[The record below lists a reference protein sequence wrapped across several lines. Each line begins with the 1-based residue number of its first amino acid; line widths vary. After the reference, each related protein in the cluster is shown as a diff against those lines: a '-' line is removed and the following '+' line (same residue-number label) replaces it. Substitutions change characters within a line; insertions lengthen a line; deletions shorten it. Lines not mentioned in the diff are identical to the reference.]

1 MPQRR
6 DLKKRRKNRQTME
19 KEGTDRKK
27 RACKIAKIC
36 IFSILGLWAAIL
48 IVLQIVLSPGFLT
61 KLANKYAAEFVDAD
75 ISFRKVNA
83 SVFRNFPF
91 LNVTFDSLS
100 VTYPADKFEK
110 FGAGTDWYTRQGR
123 GENCDTLMSFNR
135 LSASVDLSRLVAGQ
149 INIPRIMLSK
159 PRIFATAYNDT
170 TATWNVFK
178 ATGNDEETADTAENA
193 GLPDMVIGRIRLD
206 DNPRIVFNSIPDSI
220 NLSLNLKRMVFFG
233 RVVTKDIKK
242 SRLGLRVDTLF
253 LAGRFPTD
261 TVALRLDNFV
271 IRGKDRGIETKALAT
286 AYLAMNSYGRM
297 KLPVAM
303 DARISFPEDTV
314 RKIRIERFNADF
326 ADIPL
331 SAQGDVAFKG
341 DSLYIKGGMKIE
353 DCEIT
358 RPIEYFGKNIIKA
371 AGGIKTDAVISFA
384 AGIDGWMDAD
394 GHIPNIDA
402 VLEIPVSSVSHRILG
417 EDNKIGL
424 KAILKGRSDGLVD
437 LQVDSMLVIGKGIA
451 IAGSGNAS
459 DLLGK
464 DPDLS
469 VDSHFFLNLDTL
481 STLIKKFTGYSA
493 AGRLSAELKGDIK
506 VSQLSPYTF
515 AEADLRGNVKSR
527 KMTVYSEKDSLDVYI
542 DSLDVRLGTFGNE
555 RTEAVRQGERMMGVS
570 GYVDSIRLRYKDQ
583 MSLMGRKLKLMAQ
596 NSAAILDKNDSS
608 MFYPFGGKFDAG
620 FLSLRGADTSF
631 LVVAKSENKFT
642 VKPKTTDYEI
652 PVLDLNSNTKAIFL
666 KGPINRLA
674 VFDLDMKANAAMNS
688 IERRKKV
695 RAFMDSLYRAYPDIP
710 RDSLFR
716 HLRRTRPAREIP
728 EWLTEADFRKND
740 INLDF
745 GENIRKYFREWDMT
759 GSLSFKRTSMMS
771 PFFPL
776 RNSINDFKGTFDN
789 DRIGLE
795 QMTIRSGRSNISA
808 KGALTGLRGAI
819 LGRGFLNLN
828 VDVTSDSL
836 DLNQLLAAYSAGASL
851 ETSDFAGKDFSE
863 MEDDEFEEM
872 IAADTTAAAD
882 TQMLFVVPANLNA
895 EIRLDAENVKY
906 SKLEMSRMTADLKMK
921 ERCIQF
927 TNTSASTNMG
937 EMYFE
942 GFYSTR
948 TKKDLKTGFNMN
960 FSNITAEKVIEML
973 PAVDSLMPMLKS
985 FKGEL
990 NMEMAATAD
999 IDTAMNIKIP
1009 TINGIIRIGGSHLT
1023 LHNDESVKQI
1033 AKILKF
1039 KDRENS
1045 YIDKMT
1051 VEGVISDNKLEIFPF
1066 VLKIDR
1072 YTLAMSGVQ
1081 NLDSSFKYHISV
1093 IESPLIFRIGI
1104 DLQGNFDDMKFKIG
1118 KPKYKNTNV
1127 PVFSSAVDR
1136 AKLNLAESIRN
1147 IFQKGVDEAV
1157 RENRKQQ
1164 EINDYKNRIDYVQ
1177 AVDEQLDTLTS
1188 EEQES
1193 LNME

>member
-1 MPQRR
+1 
-6 DLKKRRKNRQTME
+6 
-19 KEGTDRKK
+19 
-27 RACKIAKIC
+27 
-36 IFSILGLWAAIL
+36 
-48 IVLQIVLSPGFLT
+48 
-61 KLANKYAAEFVDAD
+61 
-75 ISFRKVNA
+75 
-83 SVFRNFPF
+83 
-91 LNVTFDSLS
+91 
-100 VTYPADKFEK
+100 
-110 FGAGTDWYTRQGR
+110 
-123 GENCDTLMSFNR
+123 
-135 LSASVDLSRLVAGQ
+135 
-149 INIPRIMLSK
+149 
-159 PRIFATAYNDT
+159 
-170 TATWNVFK
+170 
-178 ATGNDEETADTAENA
+178 
-193 GLPDMVIGRIRLD
+193 
-206 DNPRIVFNSIPDSI
+206 
-220 NLSLNLKRMVFFG
+220 
-233 RVVTKDIKK
+233 
-242 SRLGLRVDTLF
+242 
-253 LAGRFPTD
+253 
-261 TVALRLDNFV
+261 
-271 IRGKDRGIETKALAT
+271 
-286 AYLAMNSYGRM
+286 
-297 KLPVAM
+297 
-303 DARISFPEDTV
+303 
-314 RKIRIERFNADF
+314 
-326 ADIPL
+326 
-331 SAQGDVAFKG
+331 
-341 DSLYIKGGMKIE
+341 
-353 DCEIT
+353 
-358 RPIEYFGKNIIKA
+358 
-371 AGGIKTDAVISFA
+371 
-384 AGIDGWMDAD
+384 
-394 GHIPNIDA
+394 
-402 VLEIPVSSVSHRILG
+402 
-417 EDNKIGL
+417 
-424 KAILKGRSDGLVD
+424 
-437 LQVDSMLVIGKGIA
+437 
-451 IAGSGNAS
+451 
-459 DLLGK
+459 
-464 DPDLS
+464 
-469 VDSHFFLNLDTL
+469 
-481 STLIKKFTGYSA
+481 
-493 AGRLSAELKGDIK
+493 
-506 VSQLSPYTF
+506 
-515 AEADLRGNVKSR
+515 
-527 KMTVYSEKDSLDVYI
+527 
-542 DSLDVRLGTFGNE
+542 
-555 RTEAVRQGERMMGVS
+555 
-570 GYVDSIRLRYKDQ
+570 
-583 MSLMGRKLKLMAQ
+583 
-596 NSAAILDKNDSS
+596 
-608 MFYPFGGKFDAG
+608 
-620 FLSLRGADTSF
+620 
-631 LVVAKSENKFT
+631 
-642 VKPKTTDYEI
+642 
-652 PVLDLNSNTKAIFL
+652 
-666 KGPINRLA
+666 
-674 VFDLDMKANAAMNS
+674 
-688 IERRKKV
+688 
-695 RAFMDSLYRAYPDIP
+695 
-710 RDSLFR
+710 
-716 HLRRTRPAREIP
+716 
-728 EWLTEADFRKND
+728 
-740 INLDF
+740 
-745 GENIRKYFREWDMT
+745 MT

-990 NMEMAATAD
+990 NMEMAA
-999 IDTAMNIKIP
+999 IP

-1104 DLQGNFDDMKFKIG
+1104 DLQGDFDDMKFKIG

-1164 EINDYKNRIDYVQ
+1164 EIKAVLLTVYVEKTTLLQTCRIYLYLLQ
-1177 AVDEQLDTLTS
+1177 
-1188 EEQES
+1188 S
-1193 LNME
+1193 LYHMY